1 MGRRELPVDTTVP
14 PLGTLATAL
23 RELRAE
29 AGLTYD
35 ELAVKTGLSPT
46 ALKRAMS
53 GRTLPSRESV
63 TAISEACGG
72 SGGAVELWRQAR
84 IAARGR
90 LPRLRPPGAPELITT
105 RGALSEAL
113 EFFYEKAGAP
123 SLRRLQALAGGA
135 HLLPVSSAARIINRQ
150 ALPASRQQCVAF
162 LTACEVGPRLL
173 RRWADTFTRI
183 TSQRA
188 RLQRELEAELA
199 FALSD
204 LADGSGSHDQN
215 TLSRWAALTVRT
227 ARTARTAQA
236 ARVRRLAD
244 ELEGRVLR
252 YAQTRA
258 SQGPGLEQEVLFR
271 LSDDSGL
278 AA

>member
-1 MGRRELPVDTTVP
+1 MGRRELPVDCTVP
-14 PLGTLATAL
+14 AFGALATAL

-46 ALKRAMS
+46 ALKRALA

-72 SGGAVELWRQAR
+72 SDGVVELWRQAR
-84 IAARGR
+84 IAGRGR
-90 LPRLRPPGAPELITT
+90 LPKLRPPAAPELITA
-105 RGALSEAL
+105 RGDLSEAL
-113 EFFYEKAGAP
+113 QFFYEKAGAP

-173 RRWADTFTRI
+173 RRWADAFTRI
-183 TSQRA
+183 TSRRA
-188 RLQRELEAELA
+188 RMSADLEDALA
-199 FALSD
+199 ITWSD
-204 LADGSGSHDQN
+204 LEDGGSGWRAVNSF
-215 TLSRWAALTVRT
+215 SRWADPAVR
-227 ARTARTAQA
+227 A
-236 ARVRRLAD
+236 ARAVRGSRRLVG
-244 ELEGRVLR
+244 ELFDQRRSGF
-252 YAQTRA
+252 AQTQV
-258 SQGPGLEQEVLFR
+258 SLWPGPEQEMLFR